1 MPEPQGAVT
10 EYHDEYSETLGAE
23 VRKLED
29 ALLSDT
35 VSGLISVE
43 PLRLQ
48 DTTSVEEAVQVLL
61 ARDQSAVVVVDQDGH
76 LNGIATD
83 RDLLR
88 RACEPGRNTDRTRL
102 ADVMTHDPETLRPDD
117 RICFAVNRM
126 MALGCRTM
134 PLVDEERR
142 PIGRALSRGDPE
154 PAPRRSPEAASPAR
168 WGIARCPTDAARG
181 SCWPDTRGGSR

>member
-142 PIGRALSRGDPE
+142 PIGLVTVDDVAKWLAALF
-154 PAPRRSPEAASPAR
+154 PEAILNLRPGDRLKRPAQ
-168 WGIARCPTDAARG
+168 
-181 SCWPDTRGGSR
+181 PDGG